1 LKQIDTNKI
10 QGNIEFRNVTFGYPS
25 RDKYLFEGLNLKIN
39 AGQKI
44 ALCGPSGCGKSTI
57 L

>member
-1 LKQIDTNKI
+1 MTQIK
-10 QGNIEFRNVTFGYPS
+10 GNIEFRQVTFGYPS
-25 RDKYLFEGLNLKIN
+25 RDKYVFEDLNLKVK